1 MSVASRNALGINEIP
16 QPAGLPI
23 IGQTLNLIQ
32 DPLDYL
38 IHNYYRHGPLYRVQ
52 MGFKSYLVLAGHEA
66 NRLLARYDGQLF
78 ESYTLFGGFARYTNN
93 DMMLTALDGPE
104 HRYLRKLMRYGFARS
119 RASDHLDAMFAV
131 VDDHASCW
139 QPGQQL
145 PILEMMRRL
154 IVDQLGI
161 MTTSLKPAGYFD
173 DIVYYL
179 HVMLSTEVLLTRPKW
194 WRRLPRFRRAEARLV
209 ELAESVLTWHRENPP
224 AASGRPRDLI
234 DDILDNPRPDG
245 QPFTHDNLIH
255 TAIGPYFAGVDTLA
269 STMAFF
275 LAALLRQPT
284 LLADIQ
290 AEVDAVLATT
300 TDAYSLRSLERL
312 HAAAVETL
320 RRYPVTPFTP
330 RVAAEPFAF
339 AGYEIPAGAELM
351 FAQTVTH
358 FLPEYYPDPYRFD
371 LNRFM
376 DGNKNRIANVF
387 TPFTVGSHTCLGA
400 GLAEVQML
408 VTMAALLRRVEFAP
422 LPVEQPLRIWAAP
435 LPNPGAGLKATIR
448 RLRL

>member
-1 MSVASRNALGINEIP
+1 MSVASRNALLSKEIP
-16 QPAGLPI
+16 QPAGLPFL
-23 IGQTLNLIQ
+23 GQTLNLVQ

-38 IHNYYRHGPLYRVQ
+38 VHNYYRHGPLYRVQ
-52 MGFKSYLVLAGHEA
+52 MGFKSYLVLAGLDA
-66 NRLLARYDGQLF
+66 NRLLARADGQLL

-119 RASDHLDAMFAV
+119 RATDHLAAMFAV
-131 VDDHASCW
+131 VDDHASHW
-139 QPGQQL
+139 QAGQKL

-161 MTTSLKPAGYFD
+161 MTTSLKPDGYFD

-179 HVMLSTEVLLTRPKW
+179 HVMLSTEVLLTLPKW
-194 WRRLPRFRRAEARLV
+194 WRRLPRFRRAEARLMQ
-209 ELAESVLTWHRENPP
+209 LAEEVLAWHREYPP
-224 AASGRPRDLI
+224 ESSGRPRDLI
-234 DDILDNPRPDG
+234 DDLLSSSRPDG
-245 QPFTHDNLIH
+245 QPFNRNNLIH

-269 STMAFF
+269 STMAFY
-275 LAALLRQPT
+275 LAALLRQPA

-290 AEVDAVLATT
+290 AEVDEVLATT
-300 TDAYSLRSLERL
+300 ATADSLRSLERL

-330 RVAAEPFAF
+330 RVAAEPFEF

-371 LNRFM
+371 INRFM
-376 DGNKNRIANVF
+376 DGNKNRITNVF
-387 TPFTVGSHTCLGA
+387 TPFTVGAHTCLGA

-408 VTMAALLRRVEFAP
+408 VTMAALLRRVEFEP
-422 LPVEQPLRIWAAP
+422 LPANEPLRIWAAP
-435 LPNPGAGLKATIR
+435 LPNPGAGLTATVR
-448 RLRL
+448 RLR